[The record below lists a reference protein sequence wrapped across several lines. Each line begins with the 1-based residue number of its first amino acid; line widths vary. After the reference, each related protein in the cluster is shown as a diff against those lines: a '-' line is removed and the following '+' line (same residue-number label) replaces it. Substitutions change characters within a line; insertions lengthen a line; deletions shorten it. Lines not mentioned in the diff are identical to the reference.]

1 MPYIYL
7 LHCRASIDANEP
19 VYKIGKSD
27 KDDGTAEC
35 FNGYTDGSV
44 PLFSIHVADEEKFE
58 NDIKAIFGLRF
69 KPRTDYG
76 SEYFE
81 GNAVEMINL
90 IWQYYITETNR
101 TQG

>member
-7 LHCRASIDANEP
+7 LHCRASIDANKP

-27 KDDGTAEC
+27 KDDGTAKC

-44 PLFSIHVADEEKFE
+44 LVIALRVADGEKFE
-58 NDIKAIFGLRF
+58 KDTTASFGLRF

-76 SEYFE
+76 SEMTKLMMEHYT
-81 GNAVEMINL
+81 
-90 IWQYYITETNR
+90 TEATR
-101 TQG
+101 MLG